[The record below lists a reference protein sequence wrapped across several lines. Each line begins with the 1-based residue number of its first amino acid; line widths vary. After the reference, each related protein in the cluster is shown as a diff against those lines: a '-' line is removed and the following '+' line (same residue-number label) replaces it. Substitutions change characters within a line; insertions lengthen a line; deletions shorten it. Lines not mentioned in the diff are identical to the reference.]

1 MDSPFY
7 GDPQMARRPRG
18 PVAIWLLVA
27 VIGIVLASASILSAV
42 TVDTRDFGARHS
54 TVLESRAL

>member
-7 GDPQMARRPRG
+7 GDPELARRARG
-18 PVAIWLLVA
+18 PAAIWILVA
-27 VIGIVLASASILSAV
+27 VIGVVLAAASILAAYS
-42 TVDTRDFGARHS
+42 VDTRDFAARHH

>member
-7 GDPQMARRPRG
+7 GDPELARRARG
-18 PVAIWLLVA
+18 PVAIWLLLTL
-27 VIGIVLASASILSAV
+27 IGVVLAAV
-42 TVDTRDFGARHS
+42 SVLAAFATDTRDFAARHH

>member
-7 GDPQMARRPRG
+7 GDPALARRARG
-18 PVAIWLLVA
+18 PAAIWILLA
-27 VIGIVLASASILSAV
+27 VIGVVLTGASVLAAFS
-42 TVDTRDFGARHS
+42 TDTRDFAARHH

>member
-7 GDPQMARRPRG
+7 GDPELARRARG
-18 PVAIWLLVA
+18 PAALWILLA
-27 VIGIVLASASILSAV
+27 VIGVVLTGVSVLAAFSI
-42 TVDTRDFGARHS
+42 DTRDFAARHG

>member
-7 GDPQMARRPRG
+7 GDPELARRARG
-18 PVAIWLLVA
+18 PAALWILLA
-27 VIGIVLASASILSAV
+27 VIGVVLTGLSVLAAFS
-42 TVDTRDFGARHS
+42 TDTRDFAARHG